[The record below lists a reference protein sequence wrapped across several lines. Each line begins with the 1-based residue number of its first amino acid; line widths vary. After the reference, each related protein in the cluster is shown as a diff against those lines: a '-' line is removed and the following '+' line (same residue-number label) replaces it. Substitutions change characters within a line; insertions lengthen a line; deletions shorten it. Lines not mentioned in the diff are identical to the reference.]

1 MQTKSYRALKWTL
14 FMGMAATLASAC
26 VVSTGDGDDN
36 DVTIEGGDGGTNNT
50 SGTTNTGGSKAG
62 SSGSGGTSA
71 GTTTTAGTAG
81 STTVGGTG
89 GTAADPDYPG
99 VCDDSLEMPGMIDET
114 AACAEKDQDNAC
126 GACLKMNCCE
136 TLAACYGKEPTS
148 ACGYGP
154 SPADEFGQFDCILF
168 CYDANDSK
176 IADGLK
182 THAEVIA
189 DCAGE
194 CSNQCADVGDGLVN
208 LDTQA
213 LLDCAQNGDEENG
226 TEDCN
231 DACFPAPMD

>member
-1 MQTKSYRALKWTL
+1 MQTKSSYRALKWTL
-14 FMGMAATLASAC
+14 FMGVAATLASAC
-26 VVSTGDGDDN
+26 VVSTGDGDDK

-50 SGTTNTGGSKAG
+50 SGTQNTGGTKAG
-62 SSGSGGTSA
+62 NNTGGTSA
-71 GTTTTAGTAG
+71 GSSTAGTAG
-81 STTVGGTG
+81 STMAGAGG

-99 VCDDSLEMPGMIDET
+99 VCDDSLEMPSMIDET
-114 AACAEKDQDNAC
+114 AACAEKSDDNAC

-136 TLAACYGKEPTS
+136 ALAACYGKEPTS

-154 SPADEFGQFDCILF
+154 SPADEFGQFDCIVF

-182 THAEVIA
+182 THAEVITE
-189 DCAGE
+189 CAGE

-213 LLDCAQNGDEENG
+213 LLDCAQNGDVDKG